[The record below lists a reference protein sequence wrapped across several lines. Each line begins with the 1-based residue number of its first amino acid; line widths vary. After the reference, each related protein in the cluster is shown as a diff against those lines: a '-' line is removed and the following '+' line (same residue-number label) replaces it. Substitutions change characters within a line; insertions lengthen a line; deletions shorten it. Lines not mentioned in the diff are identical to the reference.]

1 MHTAACSTQPLTT
14 PARVFRLIP
23 AGQFRAVDG
32 RPQGLP
38 GWTMDGEA
46 ARQIIAAVSAL
57 AGDVVIDYEHQTLKA
72 SANGTPAPAA
82 GWFKALE
89 WREGDGLY
97 VTDARWTANAA
108 AMLTA
113 REYRYISPVFHY
125 GQTDG
130 RVLSI
135 HSAAITN
142 TPALDGLT
150 DLAAATRQGATTMQP
165 EGISADDH
173 AKLQHIFGA
182 DYAQRAAA
190 QEAAACAAA
199 VPPDGISEHDHAKL
213 QAIFGDDYATR
224 TQGA

>member
-1 MHTAACSTQPLTT
+1 MNTAACSTQPLTA

-38 GWTMDGEA
+38 CWTMDSEA
-46 ARQIIAAVSAL
+46 ARQIIATVSAL

-72 SANGTPAPAA
+72 STNGTLAPAA
-82 GWFKALE
+82 GWFKELE

-97 VTDARWTANAA
+97 VMDARWTENAA

-113 REYRYISPVFHY
+113 REYRYISPVFSY
-125 GQTDG
+125 GQASG
-130 RVLSI
+130 RVISI

-150 DLAAATRQGATTMQP
+150 DLAAANRKGFATMQP
-165 EGISADDH
+165 EGISANDH

-190 QEAAACAAA
+190 HEAAACAAA
-199 VPPDGISEHDHAKL
+199 LPPDGISDHDHAKL
-213 QAIFGDDYATR
+213 QAVFGEDYAIR
-224 TQGA
+224 MQGK